1 MSSLADLHEQL
12 QQRHQTVGVAESL
25 TGGLV
30 AAALTTT
37 PGASLSF
44 RGGLVVYAT
53 DLKASLAGVDQQL
66 LADRG
71 PVDAAVAEAL
81 ARGAR
86 DRLGATWGLGIT
98 GVAGPDP
105 QEGQAVGTVFIA
117 VVGPGTETVAQ
128 HDFAGDRNM
137 IRLQT
142 VEEAVRLLS
151 AAVEDRGGAA
161 DSTK

>member
-1 MSSLADLHEQL
+1 
-12 QQRHQTVGVAESL
+12 
-25 TGGLV
+25 
-30 AAALTTT
+30 
-37 PGASLSF
+37 
-44 RGGLVVYAT
+44 VYAT